1 MGFIHRIQSRLF
13 KVWRAQRH
21 RQFVD
26 TIRPAGNE
34 TMVDV
39 GGYPEYWASFPR
51 MVKHIDCVNLHAYPW
66 DPANAPQHSIS
77 TLIGNGCALE
87 MPDKAYDIAFSN
99 SVIEHVGDLPA
110 QQAFAREMMR
120 VGRRIWV
127 QTPAYECPIEPH
139 YLAPFIHWLPKGWRR
154 ALARNFT
161 VWGWSQ
167 RPNKEEVR
175 EFVDCTRLMTK
186 REFSACFPGCE
197 IRTERLLLLFPK
209 SYIAIRRA

>member
-13 KVWRAQRH
+13 KVWRANRH
-21 RQFVD
+21 KQFVARIAPQPD
-26 TIRPAGNE
+26 E

-66 DPANAPQHSIS
+66 EPAQAPQHSIS
-77 TLIGNGCALE
+77 TLIGNGCALV
-87 MPDKAYDIAFSN
+87 MKDRSYDIAFSN
-99 SVIEHVGDLPA
+99 SVIEHVGDLDA
-110 QQAFAREMMR
+110 QRAFAKEMMR
-120 VGRRIWV
+120 VGKRMWV

-139 YLAPFIHWLPKGWRR
+139 FLAPFIHWFPKSVRR

-175 EFVDCTRLMTK
+175 DFVDFTRLMTK
-186 REFSACFPGCE
+186 KEMVAVFPGCE
-197 IRTERLLLLFPK
+197 IRTERLLGVFPK
-209 SYIAIRRA
+209 SYIAVK

>member
-1 MGFIHRIQSRLF
+1 MGFIHSIQSRLF
-13 KVWRAQRH
+13 TIWRAQRH
-21 RQFVD
+21 RQFVEVILPK
-26 TIRPAGNE
+26 TEE

-51 MVKHIDCVNLHAYPW
+51 LVKHIDCVNLHAYPW
-66 DPANAPQHSIS
+66 DASRAPQHSIS

-87 MPDKAYDIAFSN
+87 MKDRAYDIAFSN

-120 VGRRIWV
+120 VGGRIWV

-139 YLAPFIHWLPKGWRR
+139 FLAPFIHWFPKGVRR

-161 VWGWSQ
+161 IWGWSQ
-167 RPNKEEVR
+167 RPSKEEVR
-175 EFVDCTRLMTK
+175 EFVDFTRLMTK
-186 REFSACFPGCE
+186 REFKAAFPGCE
-197 IRTERLLLLFPK
+197 IRTERLLGVFPK
-209 SYIAIRRA
+209 SYIAVRK

>member
-1 MGFIHRIQSRLF
+1 MGFIHRIQGRLF
-13 KVWRAQRH
+13 KIWRAQRH
-21 RQFVD
+21 KQFVD
-26 TIRPAGNE
+26 TVRPGAGE

-51 MVKHIDCVNLHAYPW
+51 LVKHIDCVNLHAYPW
-66 DPANAPQHSIS
+66 DPAKAPQHSIS

-87 MPDKAYDIAFSN
+87 MPDNAYDIAFSN
-99 SVIEHVGDLPA
+99 SVIEHVGDLDA
-110 QQAFAREMMR
+110 QRAFAREMMR

-161 VWGWSQ
+161 LWGWSQ
-167 RPNKEEVR
+167 RPNREEVR
-175 EFVDCTRLMTK
+175 EFVDFTRLMTK
-186 REFSACFPGCE
+186 REFIACFPGCE
-197 IRTERLLLLFPK
+197 IRTERLLLVFPK
-209 SYIAIRRA
+209 SYIAIRRS